1 VTVVA
6 QQRWQRLGDVLAR
19 QADEIGG
26 HGRVTFEVTF
36 AEGMPVKA
44 DILERRPSCR
54 LDHEL
59 PLALTPAARRA
70 AIARA
75 TE

>member
-1 VTVVA
+1 MPTA
-6 QQRWQRLGDVLAR
+6 TGERWQRLVSVIRR
-19 QADEIGG
+19 QAEDIGG

-36 AEGMPVKA
+36 ADRTPVKA
-44 DILERRPSCR
+44 DILEGRPSCR

-59 PLALTPAARRA
+59 PPALTPAARRA

>member
-1 VTVVA
+1 MTSAA
-6 QQRWQRLGDVLAR
+6 QQRWQRLMDMLAR

-26 HGRVTFEVTF
+26 HGRVTVEVTF
-36 AEGMPVKA
+36 ADGMPVKA

-54 LDHEL
+54 LDHNL
-59 PLALTPAARRA
+59 PPALTPAARRA
-70 AIARA
+70 TIACA